1 MSDFVQITVK
11 DTGIGIPPEDLPHI
25 FDRFYQAGDAYAKDT
40 QGTGIGL
47 ALTKEL
53 VELHH
58 GEIEVS
64 SEVGKGTTFTVRLPL
79 GKEHLQ
85 PEEIADAGY
94 QMPDTGYSSET
105 ADIDISG
112 TRDQA
117 SGIHSQ
123 SPNHQITK
131 SPSILIVEDNPDM
144 RTHIRELLD
153 KSYKVVEAVDGE
165 DGLAKAAEINP
176 EMIISDV
183 MMPNMDG
190 FQFCEKIKTDERTS
204 HIPVILLTA
213 RASGESKIEGLETGA
228 DDYLTKPFDAKE
240 LRVRVNNLIEQRR
253 KLQERFRREITVQP
267 GDITVTSIDE
277 KFLQRAI
284 NIVEEKISN
293 SDFNID
299 QFCSEI
305 GMSRP
310 TLNRKLRALTGLST
324 NEFIRTLRL
333 KRASQLLQQKSA
345 TIIEI
350 AYEVGFNNPSYF
362 AECFRKQFGKSPSEY
377 ASN

>member
-1 MSDFVQITVK
+1 LGFGIADLKGQNKSEIRNLQSDMSDFVQITVK

-153 KSYKVVEAVDGE
+153 KS
-165 DGLAKAAEINP
+165 P
-176 EMIISDV
+176 
-183 MMPNMDG
+183 
-190 FQFCEKIKTDERTS
+190 IK
-204 HIPVILLTA
+204 L
-213 RASGESKIEGLETGA
+213 
-228 DDYLTKPFDAKE
+228 
-240 LRVRVNNLIEQRR
+240 
-253 KLQERFRREITVQP
+253 
-267 GDITVTSIDE
+267 
-277 KFLQRAI
+277 
-284 NIVEEKISN
+284 
-293 SDFNID
+293 
-299 QFCSEI
+299 
-305 GMSRP
+305 
-310 TLNRKLRALTGLST
+310 
-324 NEFIRTLRL
+324 L
-333 KRASQLLQQKSA
+333 KRLTEKMDWQKRQRL
-345 TIIEI
+345 IL
-350 AYEVGFNNPSYF
+350 
-362 AECFRKQFGKSPSEY
+362 R
-377 ASN
+377 